1 MIFPPPRLAF
11 LTHGDIRELECF
23 REDTLLA
30 VKAPYGSTLKVPDPD
45 EGMPPGCR
53 RYEIQLK
60 SRSDEPIEVFL
71 IQEYLVASSTNQ
83 HPPSAAH
90 HPNNN
95 TSVLDPA
102 TDVTDTVS
110 LLNGTVPEDTIL
122 KHFHLPS
129 DSYNFELKPGEG
141 IGDLYGFADMFGPEF
156 GESATTTSSS
166 NNNNS
171 NNHGEVR
178 ALLGNVNSLTK

>member
-1 MIFPPPRLAF
+1 M
-11 LTHGDIRELECF
+11 
-23 REDTLLA
+23 LA

-71 IQEYLVASSTNQ
+71 IQEYLVASANNQ

-110 LLNGTVPEDTIL
+110 LLNGTVPEDAIL

-156 GESATTTSSS
+156 GEGTSG
-166 NNNNS
+166 NANA
-171 NNHGEVR
+171 HGEVR
-178 ALLGNVNSLTK
+178 ALLGNVNSLAK